1 MTFHHDKSMILPP
14 CFQLIFREFSV
25 QTSRSC
31 FMKHITPLLLTAF
44 CLLSFSNSLLAQPK
58 HALTFD
64 DLISWGRVADPQVSP
79 DGKWIA
85 YTVTYYSK
93 ETNKGNSDIW
103 LISSEGGA
111 AKQLTNSPKSDNSP
125 RWMPDGKTI
134 AFISARD
141 GDPQI
146 YTVSVNGG
154 EPVKVSSIAT
164 GVSGLVVSND
174 GKYFAFASDV
184 FADCGSDSCNKARNS
199 ELENGKVKAKVFTHL
214 PYRVWDHFT
223 DGKRSHVFILSS
235 SGGTAVDATP
245 GDYDTPPI
253 DIGGNVDY
261 AFSPDNKELA
271 FVRNTD
277 PMIAVSTNNDI
288 FVVALQDG
296 KPVGE
301 PGRITENKANDN
313 QPVYSSDGKYI
324 AYRAMKRPGFEA
336 DKYDIVL
343 YERATGKRTMLT
355 EKFDRSPDEVL
366 WSPDGK
372 ALYCDADDQG
382 YHSIYRIS
390 LPTKKIEAKVDQ
402 ITSRMYVAGFQL
414 TPDGRSFVFT
424 RTTSRNPHEV
434 WRLDADG
441 KNPVQLTTTN
451 DASIAKIEMNPL
463 EEFWFDG
470 AEGRK
475 VHGFI
480 LRPPFF
486 DPAKKYPMVYLI
498 HGGPQGQWDDITHY
512 RWNPQMFASPGYV
525 VVMVN
530 PRGSTGYG
538 QQFTDEISGDWGGKV
553 FVDLMN
559 GVEYV
564 MKTYSFI
571 DTARIGAAGAS
582 YGGYMINWIEGHN
595 DKGIFKVLVGHDG
608 DFNAVSAYGSTEELW
623 FDEWEFKG
631 TPWENRDL
639 YEKFSPSNFVK
650 SFKTPMLV
658 IHSQLDYR
666 LDVSEGFQMFTALQ
680 RMGVPSK
687 MLYFPD
693 EGHWV
698 LKPLNSELWHK
709 TVLEWLGNYLKK

>member
-1 MTFHHDKSMILPP
+1 MNRAYSKLVMVFCS
-14 CFQLIFREFSV
+14 LIICAIGAS
-25 QTSRSC
+25 
-31 FMKHITPLLLTAF
+31 AF
-44 CLLSFSNSLLAQPK
+44 GGVHSSESQQK

-64 DLISWGRVADPQVSP
+64 DMLSWGRVTDPQISP
-79 DGKWIA
+79 DGKWVA

-103 LISSEGGA
+103 MVSINGGEA
-111 AKQLTNSPKSDNSP
+111 RQLTNSPKADNSP
-125 RWMPDGKTI
+125 RWLPDGKSI

-146 YTVSVNGG
+146 YIVAAAGG
-154 EPVKVSSIAT
+154 EPVKVSSIST
-164 GVSGLVVSND
+164 GVSGFIVSPD
-174 GKYFAFASDV
+174 GKYFAFASDI
-184 FADCGSDSCNKARNS
+184 FSECATDSCNKARNDQMEKS
-199 ELENGKVKAKVFTHL
+199 KVKAKIFTTL
-214 PYRVWDHFT
+214 PYRVWDHYT
-223 DGKRSHVFILSS
+223 DGKRSHVFILPSN
-235 SGGTAVDATP
+235 GGVAIDATP

-253 DIGGNVDY
+253 DIGGDVDY
-261 AFSPDNKELA
+261 AFSPDGTELA

-288 FVVALQDG
+288 FIVGLKEG

-301 PGRITENKANDN
+301 SKRITDNKANDN
-313 QPVYSSDGKYI
+313 QPMYSHDGKYLV
-324 AYRAMKRPGFEA
+324 YRAMKRPGFEA
-336 DKYDIVL
+336 DKYDIIL
-343 YERATGKRTMLT
+343 YERATGKRTNLT
-355 EKFDRSPDEVL
+355 EAYDRSPASVVL
-366 WSPDGK
+366 SPDGK
-372 ALYCDADDQG
+372 FVYFTADDQG
-382 YHSIYRIS
+382 YHSIYRIT
-390 LPTKKIEAKVDQ
+390 LPTKKPELKIDQ
-402 ITSRMYVAGFQL
+402 LTSKIYITGLQI
-414 TPDGRSFVFT
+414 TPDGKTFVFSK
-424 RTTSRNPHEV
+424 TTVRNPHEV

-441 KNPVQLTTTN
+441 KNLKQLTTTN
-451 DASIAKIEMNPL
+451 DARIARIEMNPL

-470 AEGRK
+470 AEGKK
-475 VHGFI
+475 VHG
-480 LRPPFF
+480 LLLKPPFF

-553 FVDLMN
+553 FVDLMK
-559 GVEYV
+559 GVEYA
-564 MKTYSFI
+564 MNTFPFI
-571 DTARIGAAGAS
+571 DNDRIAAAGAS

-595 DKGIFKVLVGHDG
+595 DKGIFKALVSHDG
-608 DFNAVSAYGSTEELW
+608 VFNTVSAAGTTEELW

-631 TPWENRDL
+631 TTWDNRES

-650 SFKTPMLV
+650 HFKTPMLL
-658 IHSQLDYR
+658 IHGQLDYR

-680 RMGVPSK
+680 KMNVPSK

-709 TVLEWLGNYLKK
+709 TVLEWLATYLK

>member
-1 MTFHHDKSMILPP
+1 MK
-14 CFQLIFREFSV
+14 QIFS
-25 QTSRSC
+25 
-31 FMKHITPLLLTAF
+31 LLLIAF
-44 CLLSFSNSLLAQPK
+44 CLLLIVNRSPAQSR

-64 DLISWGRVADPQVSP
+64 DLISWGRVADPQISP

-85 YTVTYYSK
+85 YTITYYSK

-103 LISSEGGA
+103 LIPFEGGA
-111 AKQLTNSPKSDNSP
+111 ARQLTNSPKSDNSP

-154 EPVKVSSIAT
+154 EPVKVSSIST

-184 FADCGSDSCNKARNS
+184 FADCGNDSCNKARNS
-199 ELENGKVKAKVFTHL
+199 ELENGKVKAKMFTHL

-223 DGKRSHVFILSS
+223 DGKRSHVFILHS

-261 AFSPDNKELA
+261 AFSPDGSELA

-301 PGRITENKANDN
+301 PRRITENKANDN
-313 QPVYSSDGKYI
+313 QPVYSPDGKYI

-343 YERATGKRTMLT
+343 YERATGKRTTLA
-355 EKFDRSPDEVL
+355 EQFDRSPDEVL

-372 ALYCDADDQG
+372 VLYCNADDQG

-402 ITSRMYVAGFQL
+402 TTSKMYVAGFQL
-414 TPDGRSFVFT
+414 APDGRSFVFT

-434 WRLDADG
+434 WRLDTDG
-441 KNPVQLTTTN
+441 KNPRQLTTTN

-480 LRPPFF
+480 LKPPFF

-571 DTARIGAAGAS
+571 DTARIAAAGAS

-631 TPWENRDL
+631 TPWENREL

-650 SFKTPMLV
+650 NFKTPMLV

-680 RMGVPSK
+680 KMGVPSK

-709 TVLEWLGNYLKK
+709 TVLEWLENYLKK